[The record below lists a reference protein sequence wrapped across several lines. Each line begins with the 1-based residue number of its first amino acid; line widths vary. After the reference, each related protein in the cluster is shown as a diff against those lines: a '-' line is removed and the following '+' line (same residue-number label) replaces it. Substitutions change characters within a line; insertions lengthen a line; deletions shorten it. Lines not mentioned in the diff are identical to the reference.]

1 MSLSKTYLTHRY
13 SFFNFNQVMHTQIE
27 NSKLDII
34 CFAFQR
40 TDVVY
45 TCLNISGFVDE
56 VKTDLWTL
64 GEDMAW
70 NRRNSV
76 LTAKFGKYSHTQ
88 NGKGSIERGKYI
100 CQINAT

>member
-1 MSLSKTYLTHRY
+1 M
-13 SFFNFNQVMHTQIE
+13 
-27 NSKLDII
+27 I

-40 TDVVY
+40 IDVVY